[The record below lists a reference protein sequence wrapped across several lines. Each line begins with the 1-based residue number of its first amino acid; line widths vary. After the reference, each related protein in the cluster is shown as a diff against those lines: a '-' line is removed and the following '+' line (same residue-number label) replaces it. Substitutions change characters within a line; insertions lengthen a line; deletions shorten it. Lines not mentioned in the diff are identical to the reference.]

1 MPRPMPSTTRQRRL
15 GGPSVAIL
23 FVLTAAL
30 GGCGASSASG
40 TQAVPSGGGSLV
52 TSSPSSSGGGSLVT
66 PPPSS
71 AGGGQTAPPGQ
82 SATAAPGG
90 GNAAAWCAFVIEIN
104 TKYGLMKDKVYSVA
118 AASAMKPDVEQQLV
132 TEAVSR
138 GDEWLSTAAPEIR
151 DGTAAEIA
159 YYQQLKAWGDVHGW
173 TDPAGFPRPTAAQ
186 TAAMA
191 SLVPYQEQQ
200 CGITL
205 GK

>member
-1 MPRPMPSTTRQRRL
+1 MHRPKPSTMTQRRL
-15 GGPSVAIL
+15 GGSSVAIL
-23 FVLTAAL
+23 FILAGAL
-30 GGCGASSASG
+30 AGCGTSTSPGASTAN
-40 TQAVPSGGGSLV
+40 SGGGSLV
-52 TSSPSSSGGGSLVT
+52 TASPASSGGGSLVT
-66 PPPSS
+66 APPSS
-71 AGGGQTAPPGQ
+71 SGGGQSAPPGQ

-118 AASAMKPDVEQQLV
+118 AASAMKPDIEQQLV

-191 SLVPYQEQQ
+191 SLVPYQTKQ